1 VTGIRLVGGEEESEH
16 DDIYARM
23 AFVVSGHIGLHN
35 EHRTKNYNK

>member
-1 VTGIRLVGGEEESEH
+1 VTGIRLVGGEESEH

-35 EHRTKNYNK
+35 EHRTKKYNK